1 MKKEKVDCE
10 LKKTLEERGKEWR
23 KYRRRIKEERR
34 KRVEI
39 REQRVESRRKEMREG
54 EGEGEEIKGHMVR
67 KKEKVTGCWRRQ
79 EIERER

>member
-39 REQRVESRRKEMREG
+39 RE
-54 EGEGEEIKGHMVR
+54 
-67 KKEKVTGCWRRQ
+67 
-79 EIERER
+79 